1 MSCTHG
7 CSQWHGIKLHVATL
21 DNGRVPL
28 RNPVEVHHSKLH
40 QHRGERAAVGY
51 SQKCVHRPTALL
63 SVSDASGEQ
72 KGIELSATAYGP
84 ESVLVMLAWSA
95 PIPVTTLPC
104 SPMDSV
110 ATRDHKVPHP
120 VPRAPRL
127 GAADGTGTNAESQRF
142 IMVMSETRSRRRHM
156 IASSGSMRLSEQP

>member
-7 CSQWHGIKLHVATL
+7 YSQWDGIKLHVATL

-28 RNPVEVHHSKLH
+28 RKPVEVHRTKLH
-40 QHRGERAAVGY
+40 QHRAERAAVGF
-51 SQKCVHRPTALL
+51 SQKCVQRPTALL

-72 KGIELSATAYGP
+72 KGIELSATGYGP
-84 ESVLVMLAWSA
+84 ESVLVTLAWSA
-95 PIPVTTLPC
+95 PIPVTTLAC

-142 IMVMSETRSRRRHM
+142 TMV
-156 IASSGSMRLSEQP
+156 I

>member
-1 MSCTHG
+1 MGARH
-7 CSQWHGIKLHVATL
+7 IKPHVATL

-28 RNPVEVHHSKLH
+28 RKPVELHHSKLH

-63 SVSDASGEQ
+63 SVSQASGEQ
-72 KGIELSATAYGP
+72 KGIELSATGYGP

-95 PIPVTTLPC
+95 PIPVTTLAC

-110 ATRDHKVPHP
+110 ATRDRKVPQA

-127 GAADGTGTNAESQRF
+127 GAADGTGTSAESQRF
-142 IMVMSETRSRRRHM
+142 TMVTRQTRS
-156 IASSGSMRLSEQP
+156 P

>member
-1 MSCTHG
+1 M
-7 CSQWHGIKLHVATL
+7 IVATL

-28 RNPVEVHHSKLH
+28 RKPVELHHSKLH
-40 QHRGERAAVGY
+40 QHRAERAAVGF

-63 SVSDASGEQ
+63 CLLLSVSQASGEQ
-72 KGIELSATAYGP
+72 KGIELSATGYGP
-84 ESVLVMLAWSA
+84 ESVLVMLALSA
-95 PIPVTTLPC
+95 PIPVTTLAC

-110 ATRDHKVPHP
+110 ATRERKVPQA

-142 IMVMSETRSRRRHM
+142 TMVTSETRSRKRYM
-156 IASSGSMRLSEQP
+156 IASFGSMRLHEKP